1 MTKKNT
7 LKKSETDWARIDAM
21 TDEDIDFSDIPPI
34 TEEMWKKGMLMKNF
48 KPIPK
53 KNQENLPVD
62 KDIIEFFKKQGFN
75 YPMKINQLL
84 RAYMEAQQAK

>member
-34 TEEMWKKGMLMKNF
+34 TEEMFARAVRMKNG

-53 KNQENLPVD
+53 ASQENVPID
-62 KDIIEFFKKQGFN
+62 RDIIGFLKAQGYF
-75 YPMKINQLL
+75 YPQKVNELL
-84 RAYMEAQQAK
+84 REYMEAHPAK